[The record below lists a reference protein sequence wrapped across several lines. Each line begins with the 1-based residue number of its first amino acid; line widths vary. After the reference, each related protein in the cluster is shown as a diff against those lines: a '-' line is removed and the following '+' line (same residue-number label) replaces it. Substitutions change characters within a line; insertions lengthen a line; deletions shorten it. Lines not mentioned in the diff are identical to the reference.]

1 MTIDIAVS
9 LLVTLITFIV
19 NIMIAV
25 TVLSIANKSSK
36 LTVVD
41 NTSVE
46 KIKILMEKDSIDKIN
61 IFIDALIK
69 NAADKYMI
77 LNVGY
82 LEDPYLKSTNIEELT
97 LYVIGMVKQNMTKS
111 VIDTIGLIYDV
122 DTEEKLDKFLELRIK
137 IYVLSLSVKV
147 NKTIME

>member
-36 LTVVD
+36 STVVD

>member
-36 LTVVD
+36 STVVD

-82 LEDPYLKSTNIEELT
+82 QEDPYLKSTNIEELT

>member
-82 LEDPYLKSTNIEELT
+82 QEDPYLKSTNIEELT

>member
-36 LTVVD
+36 STVVD

-61 IFIDALIK
+61 IFIDELIK

-82 LEDPYLKSTNIEELT
+82 KEDPYLKSTNIEELT